1 MKAKEVDVSVLNIR
15 VGKIVSVERHPN
27 ADSLWVEKIDM
38 GEESGPRQVVSGL
51 VKFKTEAQMLGAR
64 VLVLANV
71 KPSKMRDVASQGM
84 VLCASNADHTVVDFV
99 VPPEG
104 AALGERVTAEGFD
117 GEPAE
122 VLVPKKKQFEKVAP
136 DLTTDA
142 QGAACYKGV
151 PLKCAAGACASS
163 VPNAHINVPSDLSSV
178 CFYDG
183 VWINSYGPPGDAPSV
198 LAYLRQSP
206 FWDAGSAN
214 EALMQRGARDPS
226 DEAEL
231 ARLAPRTEFVVAEAR
246 PPHLF
251 VVQKRRRDAPG
262 ARPTLLMQLYVLDG
276 VAYMCPSAGAVVG
289 ARVSRAAY
297 RLEKALELF
306 TAEAYADP
314 KEAFS

>member
-1 MKAKEVDVSVLNIR
+1 M
-15 VGKIVSVERHPN
+15 
-27 ADSLWVEKIDM
+27 
-38 GEESGPRQVVSGL
+38 
-51 VKFKTEAQMLGAR
+51 
-64 VLVLANV
+64 
-71 KPSKMRDVASQGM
+71 
-84 VLCASNADHTVVDFV
+84 
-99 VPPEG
+99 
-104 AALGERVTAEGFD
+104 
-117 GEPAE
+117 
-122 VLVPKKKQFEKVAP
+122 
-136 DLTTDA
+136 
-142 QGAACYKGV
+142 
-151 PLKCAAGACASS
+151 
-163 VPNAHINVPSDLSSV
+163 

-314 KEAFS
+314 KEVRAHARACVHKHARGHEHANALSAGIQLTERGAQIRRLQWMRRAPSARRVKKPTLSRMRQRRWTSRWRPRATRRRHARARRPTSTRVLARCSAARSQQQKRAGGSETLRQQAHRQKVRARSGEACERTPSCACERTHSLAARATTWDMC

>member
-1 MKAKEVDVSVLNIR
+1 M
-15 VGKIVSVERHPN
+15 
-27 ADSLWVEKIDM
+27 
-38 GEESGPRQVVSGL
+38 
-51 VKFKTEAQMLGAR
+51 
-64 VLVLANV
+64 
-71 KPSKMRDVASQGM
+71 
-84 VLCASNADHTVVDFV
+84 
-99 VPPEG
+99 EG
-104 AALGERVTAEGFD
+104 GG
-117 GEPAE
+117 G
-122 VLVPKKKQFEKVAP
+122 
-136 DLTTDA
+136 
-142 QGAACYKGV
+142 GG
-151 PLKCAAGACASS
+151 
-163 VPNAHINVPSDLSSV
+163 VPSDLSSV

-314 KEAFS
+314 KEAATVDAPRTQRPAREEADTVADAAAALDFALAAARDAPPPRSRAEADEHARVGALLSSALTAAEARWGERDSAAAGASAEA

>member
-1 MKAKEVDVSVLNIR
+1 MANKKAEKAAKKAAKAAAQGGDAKAAKGGDMKAKEVDVSVLNIR

-142 QGAACYKGV
+142 LGAACYKGV

-163 VPNAHINVPSDLSSV
+163 VPNAHI
-178 CFYDG
+178 
-183 VWINSYGPPGDAPSV
+183 
-198 LAYLRQSP
+198 
-206 FWDAGSAN
+206 
-214 EALMQRGARDPS
+214 
-226 DEAEL
+226 
-231 ARLAPRTEFVVAEAR
+231 
-246 PPHLF
+246 
-251 VVQKRRRDAPG
+251 K
-262 ARPTLLMQLYVLDG
+262 
-276 VAYMCPSAGAVVG
+276 
-289 ARVSRAAY
+289 
-297 RLEKALELF
+297 
-306 TAEAYADP
+306 
-314 KEAFS
+314 